1 MKKRVWL
8 FCIFIGCLTCSA
20 CAGIQETAKPVST
33 VPLEQD
39 TLEMEPDFSY
49 AVQPQQPH
57 ILIDQAGY
65 QCQDK
70 KIAFFYGN
78 ELNETFEIRRE
89 ETEEVVYEG
98 TLGQVIEVD
107 GQMLYTGIFTDFVE
121 EGDYYIHQEQVGDS
135 YSFSITKSIYN
146 QKYKQLENILLKE
159 KYTFVTDQAY
169 VLANYMFI
177 DEMFEETWTNISYIR
192 AKVETLLNSQNIV
205 TGAFY
210 SEILDKPVDTE
221 VYEGEISLSTT
232 AQMAGVLAQYAYLYR
247 EAEDPIFINQ
257 CLQAAQKAYKY
268 VEKYRDNTDTD
279 AWYFAAVQLYR
290 ATRQYKYRTAILEYD
305 TLPVESRSSTAQGYT
320 ILADFTYLS
329 TPYGTDY
336 TRCAVLLDSYLDK
349 AQNIS
354 TNSSRENFYVL
365 EDLDTMSDKEIL
377 EDMVILGVVNHVLSG
392 QEYAGAQKNYIHYL
406 SGVNEERRDFMTET
420 IVIEEGTDCID
431 TANAT
436 KLLVVYGNL
445 YEGIEVGDNN

>member
-1 MKKRVWL
+1 M
-8 FCIFIGCLTCSA
+8 
-20 CAGIQETAKPVST
+20 
-33 VPLEQD
+33 
-39 TLEMEPDFSY
+39 
-49 AVQPQQPH
+49 
-57 ILIDQAGY
+57 
-65 QCQDK
+65 
-70 KIAFFYGN
+70 
-78 ELNETFEIRRE
+78 
-89 ETEEVVYEG
+89 
-98 TLGQVIEVD
+98 
-107 GQMLYTGIFTDFVE
+107 
-121 EGDYYIHQEQVGDS
+121 
-135 YSFSITKSIYN
+135 
-146 QKYKQLENILLKE
+146 
-159 KYTFVTDQAY
+159 
-169 VLANYMFI
+169 
-177 DEMFEETWTNISYIR
+177 
-192 AKVETLLNSQNIV
+192 
-205 TGAFY
+205 
-210 SEILDKPVDTE
+210 
-221 VYEGEISLSTT
+221 
-232 AQMAGVLAQYAYLYR
+232 
-247 EAEDPIFINQ
+247 
-257 CLQAAQKAYKY
+257 
-268 VEKYRDNTDTD
+268 
-279 AWYFAAVQLYR
+279 
-290 ATRQYKYRTAILEYD
+290 EYD